1 MIKLIETET
10 YRKTLKEIKD
20 KKSREAIE
28 RKVEKLKDNPE
39 LGKPMMH
46 QHIHLWELRIGK
58 YRVFYIIKKGEIDLL
73 VILMMATIKRDV
85 YGNYQKYVAEIEQL
99 FRNEKIT

>member
-58 YRVFYIIKKGEIDLL
+58 YRVFYIIKKAKL
-73 VILMMATIKRDV
+73 TCW
-85 YGNYQKYVAEIEQL
+85 
-99 FRNEKIT
+99 